1 MIIKR
6 MIAYLFDILFVAIL
20 SSLIFSFTFKN
31 SSEEYQKTIE
41 EYLSSVSKLGSAD
54 KIKDEDLRKI
64 AYKYAKSTQTLEII
78 SVSTTI
84 IYFVFLQYF
93 MNGQTLGKRILKIQV
108 AQIKSKSLNPNMF
121 ILRETV
127 LLALPLKIIDVICLI
142 NLNMN
147 NYFKASNIIND
158 LNTIIIII
166 IMGTIIF
173 RKDNRGL
180 HELISNTKVIDCK
193 KQIEEEKND

>member
-121 ILRETV
+121 IFGAWMQGQPGVPGPGRTSLQG
-127 LLALPLKIIDVICLI
+127 C
-142 NLNMN
+142 NL
-147 NYFKASNIIND
+147 D
-158 LNTIIIII
+158 
-166 IMGTIIF
+166 
-173 RKDNRGL
+173 RKW
-180 HELISNTKVIDCK
+180 VF
-193 KQIEEEKND
+193 